1 MALAFAFAEVAN
13 GLADLFRYD
22 LRGDPRYYIFHVID
36 EIAVQILV
44 VAETVAFSRANGLE
58 LVDMD
63 IVPVG
68 WRELVC
74 TTQTCKPGPAV
85 INSRK
90 QSRGPWTVVVGSS
103 SQNSE
108 EPRSSLSRSSGLSQR
123 KLKPCE
129 I

>member
-22 LRGDPRYYIFHVID
+22 LRGNPRYYIFHVID

-68 WRELVC
+68 LARTGLHDADVQAW
-74 TTQTCKPGPAV
+74 PGSDQFAETV
-85 INSRK
+85 ARTMDGRGRIVLTK
-90 QSRGPWTVVVGSS
+90 QRGA
-103 SQNSE
+103 SQ
-108 EPRSSLSRSSGLSQR
+108 
-123 KLKPCE
+123 
-129 I
+129 